1 MNKSLVYSLLYDNFI
16 HKIMQNYQNGHYQK
30 VCQSKNKKTI
40 SASFQSVGTVS
51 DDYKNS
57 LAILTN
63 TVCCLKLT
71 VVTGFLKDGKLN
83 CLLDSVA
90 SENFINKNVVNELRL
105 KIFGEKLM
113 LLWPL
118 KHSQSKCLVK

>member
-1 MNKSLVYSLLYDNFI
+1 
-16 HKIMQNYQNGHYQK
+16 MQNYQNGHYQK
-30 VCQSKNKKTI
+30 VCQSKNKKNI

-71 VVTGFLKDGKLN
+71 VVTGFLKDRKLN

-113 LLWPL
+113 LLWSL